1 MVRVTLLV
9 ANAYNAYMSNKSK
22 GFDRELLSYTTI
34 KDITSTRSQYLSLL
48 VELGFVNRKLD
59 DSCNKNAENR
69 PLIRGIIAEH
79 LSTSGRIQYLI
90 QNTSSPVL
98 GQLRLILMLVKSNFG
113 LKVMGVASCTVFIHP
128 CQFFSMIIIRIS
140 FWTRIIRTFFPKSR
154 LMMVP

>member
-1 MVRVTLLV
+1 MTE
-9 ANAYNAYMSNKSK
+9 NY
-22 GFDRELLSYTTI
+22 LSYTTI

-59 DSCNKNAENR
+59 DSCNKNAENW
-69 PLIRGIIAEH
+69 PLIRGIIA
-79 LSTSGRIQYLI
+79 GAFYPQVARIQYPDPKYFK
-90 QNTSSPVL
+90 SSSGSIEIDPDAR
-98 GQLRLILMLVKSNFG
+98 QIKFWIKSDG
-113 LKVMGVASCTVFIHP
+113 ELPAARVFIHP